1 MRTKIIL
8 LMVAFLVP
16 LGAHAQ
22 WSVGVTGGM
31 SYNVLSMDR
40 QYLTDNRV
48 DGLWGATMGVSGQ
61 YDINDWLAVR
71 AGLNLTQKNYRQ
83 HRVILTDV
91 DYRYQNDYLQLPV
104 MASFSFGGQKLRGLF
119 HLGVY
124 GGYWLQGYLR
134 GHDYNLFNEETLTLS
149 QDVDFNPDRDQR
161 WDFGFLGGIGL
172 EYRIARHWAV
182 RAESLGYYSVVST
195 TRQYMRVQDYRY
207 NTTVALQLGV
217 SYLF

>member
-8 LMVAFLVP
+8 LILAFLIP

-31 SYNVLSMDR
+31 SYNMFSMDK

-48 DGLWGATMGVSGQ
+48 DGQWGATMGVSGQ

-83 HRVILTDV
+83 HRVVLTGV
-91 DYRYQNDYLQLPV
+91 DCRHQNDYLQLPV
-104 MASFSFGGQKLRGLF
+104 MASFRFGGQKLRGLF

-124 GGYWLQGYLR
+124 GGYWLQGYLE
-134 GHDYNLFNEETLTLS
+134 GNEYNLFDEKTLQVS
-149 QDVDFNPDRDQR
+149 EAVQFNPDRDQR
-161 WDFGFLGGIGL
+161 WDFGYLGGVGL
-172 EYRIARHWAV
+172 EYCIARHWAV
-182 RAESLGYYSVVST
+182 RAESLVYYSVIST
-195 TRQYMRVQDYRY
+195 TRQYMRVKDYRY